1 MEHVHQDFSISAKG
15 RFALPR
21 AIQPRWVAFFVVAIL
36 AIIGGFAYWRYR
48 ELYPVT
54 DDAYAS
60 AGMLR
65 VVAEISGPVTHVYV
79 RNDERVVK
87 DDLLFDVDPT
97 LYEVVLNDARAQFE
111 EALSAGDPAANT
123 LKNDAIQ
130 LEEKGNALESAL
142 KSYRSAKD
150 AQSPDQPPSAKL
162 TSARKGWQDALKAF
176 RNAEGKFENAATNLL
191 ATSRKTVTLLSA
203 ANQLA
208 KAVYEWSHTHVTA
221 RASGYVSGMTLQSGG
236 MVRAGVPLFA
246 IIKGDQW
253 WVNANYK
260 EADLARMKVGQRATI
275 RFDMY
280 PGVVFSGRVE
290 GISKASG
297 ATFSLLPPQNATG
310 NWVKV
315 PQRFPVT
322 IQVTN
327 LGQHK
332 NDPLRVGA
340 SATVTVDTLSTATA
354 SSEAVMAEHN
364 NQR

>member
-1 MEHVHQDFSISAKG
+1 MEHMQDFSISAKS

-21 AIQPRWVAFFVVAIL
+21 TIQPRWIVFFVVVIL

-48 ELYPVT
+48 ELHPVT

-65 VVAEISGPVTHVYV
+65 VVAETSGSVTHVYV

-87 DDLLFDVDPT
+87 DDPLFDVDPT
-97 LYEVVLNDARAQFE
+97 LYEVTLNKARAQFE
-111 EALSAGDPAANT
+111 EALSAGDPAADT
-123 LKNDAIQ
+123 LKNDAIK
-130 LEEKGNALESAL
+130 LEEKGNALKRAL
-142 KSYRSAKD
+142 KVYRGAKEVQG
-150 AQSPDQPPSAKL
+150 ADQPPSAKL
-162 TSARKGWQDALKAF
+162 TSARKGWQDASKAF
-176 RNAEGKFENAATNLL
+176 RDAEGKFENAAANLV

-221 RASGYVSGMTLQSGG
+221 PANGYVSSMTLQPGG

-246 IIKGDQW
+246 IIKANQW

-260 EADLARMKVGQRATI
+260 EADLARMKVGQKATI

-280 PGVVFSGRVE
+280 PGVIFSGRVE

-297 ATFSLLPPQNATG
+297 ATFSVLPPQNATG

-315 PQRFPVT
+315 PQRFPVQ
-322 IQVTN
+322 IRIIN
-327 LGQHK
+327 PGQHT

-340 SATVTVDTLSTATA
+340 SATVTVDTLSTTTT
-354 SSEAVMAEHN
+354 SSEAAMAGHN
-364 NQR
+364 NAQR